1 MNNINKNDEPMFLT
15 ATMSETV
22 ITYLF
27 LNFWLHLLN
36 FSIISLLVESQYCSV
51 APHVQSLMQ
60 ISRTF
65 DISLFFASNPNK

>member
-15 ATMSETV
+15 VTMSETV
-22 ITYLF
+22 ITYLL

-36 FSIISLLVESQYCSV
+36 FSIISLLVESKYCSV
-51 APHVQSLMQ
+51 APCVQSLMQ

-65 DISLFFASNPNK
+65 DIFFVFCKQSE